1 MGQLLHGC
9 ARTTEAVRRAIQHS
23 QASLSK
29 LASQYGINPKTVVV
43 ERNLRIVD
51 RGKFI
56 LEALEDG
63 DQIEIIRLVGGG

>member
-1 MGQLLHGC
+1 MHITVNGHTRHMAAPLTVGELLELL
-9 ARTTEAVRRAIQHS
+9 R
-23 QASLSK
+23 
-29 LASQYGINPKTVVV
+29 INPKTVVV

>member
-1 MGQLLHGC
+1 MHITVNGHTRHMTAPLTVAELLELL
-9 ARTTEAVRRAIQHS
+9 R
-23 QASLSK
+23 
-29 LASQYGINPKTVVV
+29 INPKTVVV

-51 RGKFI
+51 RSKFI

>member
-1 MGQLLHGC
+1 MHVTVNGQHRNIETPLTVSELL
-9 ARTTEAVRRAIQHS
+9 EM
-23 QASLSK
+23 L
-29 LASQYGINPKTVVV
+29 GINPKTVVV

-51 RGKFI
+51 RSKFI

>member
-1 MGQLLHGC
+1 MHITVNGQH
-9 ARTTEAVRRAIQHS
+9 RNIEAPLTV
-23 QASLSK
+23 SK
-29 LASQYGINPKTVVV
+29 LLEMLGINPKTVVV

-51 RGKFI
+51 RSKFI